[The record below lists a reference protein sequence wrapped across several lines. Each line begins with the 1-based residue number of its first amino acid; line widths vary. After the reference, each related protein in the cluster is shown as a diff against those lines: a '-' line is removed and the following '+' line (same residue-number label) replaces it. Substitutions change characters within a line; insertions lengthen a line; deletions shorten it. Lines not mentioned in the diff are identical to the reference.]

1 MAANCLLGLLPFC
14 PRALVI
20 AQPHC
25 RRTRI
30 MSLRRATMRN
40 AKVASIT
47 HDQSRAKLAAVINA
61 VPRSWSRT
69 YFLWTKERLYSAWP
83 RQSLVC
89 TFQRAIADA
98 ARG

>member
-1 MAANCLLGLLPFC
+1 
-14 PRALVI
+14 
-20 AQPHC
+20 
-25 RRTRI
+25 

-61 VPRSWSRT
+61 VPRSWFRT
-69 YFLWTKERLYSAWP
+69 SFLGRRSARYSAWP
-83 RQSLVC
+83 RRSRVC

-98 ARG
+98 ARGRLADGLLSGDARSLLLPHIY

>member
-1 MAANCLLGLLPFC
+1 
-14 PRALVI
+14 
-20 AQPHC
+20 
-25 RRTRI
+25 

-69 YFLWTKERLYSAWP
+69 SFLWTKERLITQHGP
-83 RQSLVC
+83 RRRRVC

-98 ARG
+98 ARGRLADALLSGDARSLLLPHIY